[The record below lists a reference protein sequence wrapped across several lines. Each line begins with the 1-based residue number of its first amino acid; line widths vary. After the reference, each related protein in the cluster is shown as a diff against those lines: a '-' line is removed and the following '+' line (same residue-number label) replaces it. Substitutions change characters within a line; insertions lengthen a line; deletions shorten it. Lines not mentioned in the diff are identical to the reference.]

1 MILQHS
7 AVTAE
12 GTRAR
17 GRDEGGQIQSD
28 DRAACRKGG
37 KLDKCG
43 GVGEVGRREW
53 EEYRIGGREPTNER
67 TNERRLIYLLYYV
80 LAKFHAV
87 Q

>member
-1 MILQHS
+1 M
-7 AVTAE
+7 
-12 GTRAR
+12 
-17 GRDEGGQIQSD
+17 
-28 DRAACRKGG
+28 
-37 KLDKCG
+37 DKCG

-67 TNERRLIYLLYYV
+67 TNANGVLSIYYV